1 MKKLCG
7 KIPPANA
14 YSNIDAD
21 TFDSYF
27 ASISNSSNYIK
38 PTHKLSH
45 NINYISSSTVYYI
58 LNKSC
63 FKGTGSDVLPGWF
76 LKLFSP
82 RSVSPVDHLQ
92 QLHQAGIFPAQWKS
106 RIIHVIKKIN
116 SPTQPNQYRHI
127 SITPILSLILEK
139 YTVKDHIYRCL
150 TNTFIKSSF
159 DNQFA
164 FRPTGSPTSAIIY
177 LTSVI
182 TSLLTS
188 NKFFTSYC
196 FKFF

>member
-1 MKKLCG
+1 MERFLLQ
-7 KIPPANA
+7 
-14 YSNIDAD
+14 
-21 TFDSYF
+21 TLTQTLM
-27 ASISNSSNYIK
+27 
-38 PTHKLSH
+38 PTH
-45 NINYISSSTVYYI
+45 STAILLLYPTHPTI
-58 LNKSC
+58 LNPHISYH
-63 FKGTGSDVLPGWF
+63 TILIISHLPLYIIF
-76 LKLFSP
+76 LIKVALKEQDLMFFQVGFSNFFSP

-139 YTVKDHIYRCL
+139 YIVKDHIYRCL
-150 TNTFIKSSF
+150 TNAFIKSSF

-177 LTSVI
+177 LTFVI